1 MRIAFWYVC
10 GHNKIID
17 KQEGK
22 TMQIREKGNRYGFIR
37 TTYNKAKGRGENEQ
51 IGSASVEDFT
61 VEMRDGYSF
70 TEAEQQQWSDFRSDE
85 QYKRYKQKHAD
96 ALTSAPSA
104 IVSATKA
111 IDYFKVTSPLNEQ
124 LAAEM
129 WGAMAEL
136 QQALKKAG
144 FKRPKKEDKAPAE
157 NV

>member
-1 MRIAFWYVC
+1 
-10 GHNKIID
+10 
-17 KQEGK
+17 
-22 TMQIREKGNRYGFIR
+22 MQIREKGNRYSFIR
-37 TTYNKAKGRGENEQ
+37 TTYNKVKGRGENEQ

-70 TEAEQQQWSDFRSDE
+70 TEAEQKQWADFRIDE
-85 QYKRYKQKHAD
+85 QCKRRRQQQTD
-96 ALTSAPSA
+96 ALTRAPGA
-104 IVSATKA
+104 IASATKA
-111 IDYFKVTSPLNEQ
+111 IDYFKVASPLNEQ

-157 NV
+157 SV

>member
-1 MRIAFWYVC
+1 
-10 GHNKIID
+10 
-17 KQEGK
+17 
-22 TMQIREKGNRYGFIR
+22 MQIREKGSRYGFIR

-51 IGSASVEDFT
+51 IGSASVEDFS

-96 ALTSAPSA
+96 ALTSAPGA

-157 NV
+157 KV

>member
-1 MRIAFWYVC
+1 
-10 GHNKIID
+10 
-17 KQEGK
+17 
-22 TMQIREKGNRYGFIR
+22 MQIREKRNRYGFIR

-51 IGSASVEDFT
+51 IGSASVEDFS

-70 TEAEQQQWSDFRSDE
+70 TEAESQQWSDFRSDE

-96 ALTSAPSA
+96 ALISAPGSIA
-104 IVSATKA
+104 SATKA
-111 IDYFKVTSPLNEQ
+111 IDYFKVASPLNEQ

-144 FKRPKKEDKAPAE
+144 FKRPRKEDKAPAE
-157 NV
+157 SV